1 MPPARGTA
9 SASSS
14 SISVFMASSR
24 SAHSWLRR
32 AKLASGWNCRPWPGK
47 YCQISS
53 EPGKDILR
61 VLGPNVCVVQ

>member
-9 SASSS
+9 SAISSS
-14 SISVFMASSR
+14 ASVFIASSR

-47 YCQISS
+47 YCQITS
-53 EPGKDILR
+53 EPGNVMRR
-61 VLGPNVCVVQ
+61 VLGPVVWVVQ